1 MRTEAGEI
9 RTERLLL
16 RRWREADRE
25 PFAKINRDPAV
36 MEFFPA
42 LLTLEESNQI
52 IDRIEQRMGESG
64 FGLWALEE
72 TGSKQFIGF
81 IGLSV
86 PNFEAPFRPCVEIG
100 WRLAPEYWGRGLAT
114 EGARAVVAHAFG
126 VLALRE
132 IVSFTTIENLRSRRV
147 MEKLGMTRDP
157 KDDFNHPLIPEGHR
171 LRPHVLYRLKRD
183 EWKPQYG
190 VDREHFCPLP

>member
-16 RRWREADRE
+16 RRWREEDRE
-25 PFAKINRDPAV
+25 PFARMNRDPAV

-42 LLTLEESNQI
+42 LLTPAESNEM
-52 IDRIEQRMGESG
+52 IDRIEMRMGESG
-64 FGLWALEE
+64 FGLWAVEE
-72 TGSKQFIGF
+72 TGSDQFIGF
-81 IGLSV
+81 MGLSV

-100 WRLAPEYWGRGLAT
+100 WRLASEWWGRGLAT

-132 IVSFTTIENLRSRRV
+132 IVSFTSAGNLRSCRV

-157 KDDFNHPLIPEGHR
+157 GKTSIIH
-171 LRPHVLYRLKRD
+171 
-183 EWKPQYG
+183 
-190 VDREHFCPLP
+190 